1 MTDHDTPPEFRE
13 LRERAAR
20 LPKSIEPPRDLWPGI
35 ETRIAGTLP
44 GRRETG
50 GPQGLLDGRG
60 RRWAL
65 WLLLPLA
72 AAAIL
77 AVVLLG
83 RRGWGDRRG
92 TWEVM
97 RVAGLPLVGSS
108 PLGATGALQVGQWL
122 ETDDSSRAVILVGDI
137 GHVEVKPDTRIRLV
151 RALRSDHRLALER
164 GEIYAKVDAP
174 PRLFFVDTPA
184 GTAVDL
190 GCAYTLAVDSS
201 GNGTIHVTG
210 GYVEFDW
217 SGRRSIVPL
226 GFRADT
232 RRAFG
237 PGTPYAEDAP
247 QGLRQALAAFDF
259 ANGGAAAV
267 RRALAA
273 ARSEDAVSL
282 WHLLERVD
290 PALRRDVYDR
300 LAALVPPPTGVTREG
315 ALRLDRTMLQIYWNT
330 IRRIAWRKA
339 ILQGIRDI
347 DPRTGTAR

>member
-1 MTDHDTPPEFRE
+1 MTDRDTPREFRE
-13 LRERAAR
+13 LLERAAR
-20 LPKSIEPPRDLWPGI
+20 LPKSVEPPRDLWPEI
-35 ETRIAGTLP
+35 EGRIAGKRP
-44 GRRETG
+44 GKGER
-50 GPQGLLDGRG
+50 GRG
-60 RRWAL
+60 WVPWVL
-65 WLLLPLA
+65 IPLA

-83 RRGWGDRRG
+83 RRGTDERRAA
-92 TWEVM
+92 WEVT
-97 RVAGLPLVGSS
+97 RLAGLPVVGSS
-108 PLGATGALQVGQWL
+108 PLAASGAIRVGQWL

-151 RALRSDHRLALER
+151 RALRNDHRLALER

-217 SGRRSIVPL
+217 GGRRSIVPL

-232 RRAFG
+232 RRGFG

-247 QGLRQALAAFDF
+247 EALRHALTTFDF
-259 ANGGAAAV
+259 ADGATEAV
-267 RRALAA
+267 RPALAP
-273 ARSEDAVSL
+273 ARAEDAVSL
-282 WHLLERVD
+282 WHLLGRVD
-290 PALRRDVYDR
+290 PPLRR
-300 LAALVPPPTGVTREG
+300 AG
-315 ALRLDRTMLQIYWNT
+315 
-330 IRRIAWRKA
+330 
-339 ILQGIRDI
+339 
-347 DPRTGTAR
+347 

>member
-1 MTDHDTPPEFRE
+1 MTEREDQPEFRE
-13 LRERAAR
+13 LLEQAAR
-20 LPKSIEPPRDLWPGI
+20 LPKSIEPRRDLWPEI
-35 ETRIAGTLP
+35 ESRIAGTMP
-44 GRRETG
+44 GKGE
-50 GPQGLLDGRG
+50 RG
-60 RRWAL
+60 RRWVP
-65 WLLLPLA
+65 WVVIPLA

-83 RRGWGDRRG
+83 RRGALERRG
-92 TWEVM
+92 AWEVT
-97 RVAGLPLVGSS
+97 RLAGLPVVGRS
-108 PLGATGALQVGQWL
+108 PLAATGVLQVGQWL
-122 ETDDSSRAVILVGDI
+122 ETDDSSRALILVGDI

-151 RALRSDHRLALER
+151 RAQRRDHRLALER

-217 SGRRSIVPL
+217 GGRRSIVPL

-247 QGLRQALAAFDF
+247 KALRHALADFDF
-259 ANGGAAAV
+259 SNGGPAAV

-273 ARSEDAVSL
+273 ARSEDAVSV
-282 WHLLERVD
+282 WHLLDRVD
-290 PALRRDVYDR
+290 PSLRRAVYDR
-300 LAALVPPPTGVTREG
+300 LASLVPPPAGVTREG
-315 ALRLDRTMLQIYWNT
+315 ALRLDRTMLETYWNT
-330 IRRIAWRKA
+330 LRRIAWRKA
-339 ILQGIRDI
+339 ILRGVRDV
-347 DPRTGTAR
+347 DPRTGLSR

>member
-20 LPKSIEPPRDLWPGI
+20 LPKSIEPPRDLRPGI
-35 ETRIAGTLP
+35 ETRIAGKRP
-44 GRRETG
+44 GKGER
-50 GPQGLLDGRG
+50 GRG
-60 RRWAL
+60 WVTWVL
-65 WLLLPLA
+65 IPVA
-72 AAAIL
+72 AAA
-77 AVVLLG
+77 VLGALLLS
-83 RRGWGDRRG
+83 RRGALERSGA
-92 TWEVM
+92 WEVL
-97 RVAGLPLVGSS
+97 RVAGLPVVGSA
-108 PLGATGALQVGQWL
+108 PLGASGAIRVGEWL

-151 RALRSDHRLALER
+151 RAQRSDHRLALER

-300 LAALVPPPTGVTREG
+300 LAALVPPPTRVSREG